1 MALTT
6 VSAGMRDR
14 FLEEWLAC
22 TLRTYPGQAG
32 RFLREESD
40 PFRNPVGHTLGA
52 ALGALA
58 DELFGGFD
66 RARVTASLDAVVRLR
81 AVQDF
86 SPAEAVGFVTLA
98 HGAADRVVEAGPPG
112 QVAEWRGV
120 VDARIDELVLIAA
133 GLFER
138 CRDEIRAIGERAAY
152 RRIFVPERAQ
162 QRSMARAAARGD
174 TEPSVSRGEI
184 P

>member
-1 MALTT
+1 
-6 VSAGMRDR
+6 MRDR
-14 FLEEWLAC
+14 FLEEWLAR
-22 TLRTYPGQAG
+22 TLRTYPQQAG
-32 RFLREESD
+32 RFLIEEPD

-66 RARVTASLDAVVRLR
+66 RARVTVSLDAVIRLR

-98 HGAADRVVEAGPPG
+98 HGAADRVAEAGPPG
-112 QVAEWRGV
+112 LVAEWRGV
-120 VDARIDELVLIAA
+120 LDARIDELVLIAA

-138 CRDEIRAIGERAAY
+138 CRDEIYAIGERAAH
-152 RRIFVPERAQ
+152 RRVFVPERAQ
-162 QRSMARAAARGD
+162 QRAIARAAARGD
-174 TEPSVSRGEI
+174 VQPSASRGDI
-184 P
+184 Q